1 MRRLIAVSILL
12 AIASPVCAETSFP
25 AGSDPADVT
34 LLAYCRLF
42 LVHPD
47 LRTPALRQQI
57 EDAFR
62 KRQTKWAG
70 SDSKQ
75 AAERDVD
82 RDARE
87 ATRIA
92 CGWALGP
99 AASSKTNSVS
109 SNTDSSIVTTI
120 ATTINGLATERA
132 ARDSTPEIEPWP
144 PPTPTDQA
152 TFAVDTEKFKTVGDL
167 SDSLMRRLNGA
178 GIFAVLGSAG
188 WRSNSRAHR
197 AD

>member
-1 MRRLIAVSILL
+1 M
-12 AIASPVCAETSFP
+12 SP
-25 AGSDPADVT
+25 
-34 LLAYCRLF
+34 
-42 LVHPD
+42 
-47 LRTPALRQQI
+47 
-57 EDAFR
+57 
-62 KRQTKWAG
+62 
-70 SDSKQ
+70 
-75 AAERDVD
+75 
-82 RDARE
+82 
-87 ATRIA
+87 
-92 CGWALGP
+92 
-99 AASSKTNSVS
+99 
-109 SNTDSSIVTTI
+109 TTI